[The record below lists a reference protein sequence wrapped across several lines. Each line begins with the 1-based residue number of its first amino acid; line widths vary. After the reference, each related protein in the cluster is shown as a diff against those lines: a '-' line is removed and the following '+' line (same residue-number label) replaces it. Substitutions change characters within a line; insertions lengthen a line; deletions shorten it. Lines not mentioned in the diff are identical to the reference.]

1 MGSEGYEQV
10 MGADRVF
17 FHCSIVTFA
26 SSCDKRWSTQWLFLA
41 ISEVTVHV
49 FVFSV
54 LDGGKHLYSLKIAFL
69 LLRFIAYDHVSSYR
83 RKSRSISPRGHRS
96 PSTTPRRRRSRTPS
110 AKRYRRHRSRSSS
123 LSPTRKS
130 SSPSLGSVE
139 HKSATE
145 KLKKEEEKKR

>member
-69 LLRFIAYDHVSSYR
+69 LLRFIQFVC
-83 RKSRSISPRGHRS
+83 IV
-96 PSTTPRRRRSRTPS
+96 
-110 AKRYRRHRSRSSS
+110 
-123 LSPTRKS
+123 L
-130 SSPSLGSVE
+130 VV
-139 HKSATE
+139 
-145 KLKKEEEKKR
+145 